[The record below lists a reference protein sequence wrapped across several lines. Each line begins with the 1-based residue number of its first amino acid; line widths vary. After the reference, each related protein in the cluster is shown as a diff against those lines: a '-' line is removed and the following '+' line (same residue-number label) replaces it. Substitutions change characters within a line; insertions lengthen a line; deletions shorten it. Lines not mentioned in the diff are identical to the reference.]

1 LAVVEL
7 YIDHTGGTDPGPE
20 PGSGGDGTIG
30 DPWKTLSAGFTN
42 IPVTSAVIRYNV
54 KNTSSGSKMTSLG
67 SLPAGRAIST
77 QVILQPYS
85 SAAGDTDD
93 LLYLDAG
100 GSDNAWNQP
109 NDDAITFNRCHFSN
123 TAGGQFFD
131 LDNNIGL
138 YKCTMDACNPES
150 DSSMI
155 AWFCNFINQTGSV
168 FKSSSS
174 SGMYHC
180 LVEGSGEATGQA
192 IIAAKLI
199 GNVIYWAGSRDHLA
213 QGLSSSSV
221 CINNAFIYDNATHA
235 TGDGYGYRV
244 DDQSFTA
251 FNYFENCARAIDVES
266 YSEAFPRSPN
276 AFFGNTVNRFTLG
289 SSRIDLALPLAA
301 ADYDLAASGVP
312 NAGSGNYA
320 LSTELADLRTNQYTP
335 FAGTSTAYE
344 AYFGAPFKSKSG
356 GTSGKQGLHAIE
368 SGSV

>member
-1 LAVVEL
+1 MAVVEL
-7 YIDHTGGTDPGPE
+7 YIDHTNGEDPGPE
-20 PGSGGDGTIG
+20 PGTGGDGTIG
-30 DPWKTLSAGFTN
+30 DPWKTLSAAFTN
-42 IPVTSAVIRYNV
+42 IPVTSAVIRLNV

-67 SLPAGRAIST
+67 TLPSGRAIST
-77 QVILQPYS
+77 QVIVQPYS
-85 SAAGDTDD
+85 SAAGDTES
-93 LLYLDAG
+93 LLFIDCGGGAG
-100 GSDNAWNQP
+100 WTQP
-109 NDDAITFNRCHFSN
+109 NDDAIAWNRCHFSN
-123 TAGGQFFD
+123 SGSTFAFD
-131 LDNNIGL
+131 LDNNIVM
-138 YKCTMDACNPES
+138 YKCTFDATFPES

-192 IIAAKLI
+192 IIAANLI
-199 GNVIYWAGSRDHLA
+199 GNIIYWAGSRDHLA
-213 QGLSSSSV
+213 QGLSASSV
-221 CINNAFIYDNATHA
+221 CINNSFIYDNATHA
-235 TGDGYGYRV
+235 TGDGYGYRA

-251 FNYFENCARAIDVES
+251 FNYYENCAVGIDLEGSSES
-266 YSEAFPRSPN
+266 FPQSPN
-276 AFFGNTVNRFTLG
+276 AFYGNTANRTAMG
-289 SSRIDLALPLAA
+289 SNRIDLALPLAA